1 MQIRVSPDY
10 HSQADQ
16 WKIGVTSILA
26 DAVGLVPYKDTFWTT
41 TNQPGNPKYPTI
53 TEPYP
58 SLEALVATLSTG
70 PVGPGDKVNSTD
82 VEMLMRYFQ
91 SQFRWQSLTQMGLLV
106 KFGQHTVL
114 YKMLLSSSKSTHDPI
129 VFPYNDV
136 SKWQVFNDSNPLQ
149 INNCNN
155 QNFCL
160 YHITVPQTLLLISF
174 ITFVFLGHFRKE
186 DKVAVLGELN
196 KWVPVSPWRI
206 KKLTYSDD
214 VAMKVAGEAGENVT
228 MSYMVNDQIVNIT
241 CTVDM
246 MDTIIIGLKDKSCSP
261 EPTPIITPSPNA
273 GSAIRS
279 KFITIFPII
288 FCVLNVLR
296 TF

>member
-1 MQIRVSPDY
+1 MAVMLGFWMAPY
-10 HSQADQ
+10 L
-16 WKIGVTSILA
+16 KII
-26 DAVGLVPYKDTFWTT
+26 
-41 TNQPGNPKYPTI
+41 
-53 TEPYP
+53 
-58 SLEALVATLSTG
+58 
-70 PVGPGDKVNSTD
+70 
-82 VEMLMRYFQ
+82 
-91 SQFRWQSLTQMGLLV
+91 
-106 KFGQHTVL
+106 
-114 YKMLLSSSKSTHDPI
+114 
-129 VFPYNDV
+129 
-136 SKWQVFNDSNPLQ
+136 
-149 INNCNN
+149 C
-155 QNFCL
+155 
-160 YHITVPQTLLLISF
+160 
-174 ITFVFLGHFRKE
+174 RKE

-206 KKLTYSDD
+206 KKLSYSDD

-279 KFITIFPII
+279 KFITIFPIML
-288 FCVLNVLR
+288 CVLNVLR